1 MIRISC
7 QLKLGSG
14 VFGQS
19 KVAVMGNDITRFLL
33 PLAAISLVALPTLA
47 TLTGLPYSSILFP
60 FSAGKRKRRST
71 RNHKYSKDARK
82 MELQRNIEALEEF
95 WVEQPLEERK
105 DQVDMIMANYVT
117 CSGVEGTV
125 FDELDETSSVENHCL
140 EHIAC
145 LYGNEHSPLTNAE
158 RNVVAV

>member
-1 MIRISC
+1 
-7 QLKLGSG
+7 
-14 VFGQS
+14 
-19 KVAVMGNDITRFLL
+19 MGNDITRFLL

-47 TLTGLPYSSILFP
+47 TLSGVPYSSIVFP

-71 RNHKYSKDARK
+71 RKLNNDIRRLE
-82 MELQRNIEALEEF
+82 MQDEINILEDF
-95 WVEQPLEERK
+95 WAEQPLEERR

-117 CSGVEGTV
+117 CSGVEGTM
-125 FDELDETSSVENHCL
+125 FDELNENSSVENHCL

-145 LYGNEHSPLTNAE
+145 LYGNEKSPLTTAE

>member
-1 MIRISC
+1 
-7 QLKLGSG
+7 
-14 VFGQS
+14 
-19 KVAVMGNDITRFLL
+19 MGNDITRFLL

-47 TLTGLPYSSILFP
+47 TLSGVPYSSIVFP

-71 RNHKYSKDARK
+71 RTLNKDVRRLE
-82 MELQRNIEALEEF
+82 MQDEINILEDF
-95 WVEQPLEERK
+95 WAEQPLEERK

-117 CSGVEGTV
+117 CSGVEGTM
-125 FDELDETSSVENHCL
+125 FDELNENSSVENHCL

-145 LYGNEHSPLTNAE
+145 LYGNEKSPLTTAE

>member
-1 MIRISC
+1 
-7 QLKLGSG
+7 
-14 VFGQS
+14 
-19 KVAVMGNDITRFLL
+19 MGNDITRFLL

-47 TLTGLPYSSILFP
+47 TLSGVPYSSIVFP

-71 RNHKYSKDARK
+71 RRLNKDVRRLE
-82 MELQRNIEALEEF
+82 MQDEINILEDF
-95 WVEQPLEERK
+95 WAEQPLEERK

-117 CSGVEGTV
+117 CSGVEGTM
-125 FDELDETSSVENHCL
+125 FDELNENSSVENHCL

-145 LYGNEHSPLTNAE
+145 LYGNEKSPLTTAE

>member
-1 MIRISC
+1 
-7 QLKLGSG
+7 
-14 VFGQS
+14 
-19 KVAVMGNDITRFLL
+19 MGNDITRFLL

-47 TLTGLPYSSILFP
+47 TLSGVPYSSIVFP

-71 RNHKYSKDARK
+71 RTLNKDVRRLE
-82 MELQRNIEALEEF
+82 MQDEINILEDF
-95 WVEQPLEERK
+95 WAEQPLEERK

-117 CSGVEGTV
+117 CSGVEGTM
-125 FDELDETSSVENHCL
+125 FDELDENSSVENHCL

-145 LYGNEHSPLTNAE
+145 LYGNEKSPLTNAE

>member
-1 MIRISC
+1 
-7 QLKLGSG
+7 
-14 VFGQS
+14 
-19 KVAVMGNDITRFLL
+19 MGNDITRFLL

-47 TLTGLPYSSILFP
+47 TLSGVPYSSIVFP

-71 RNHKYSKDARK
+71 RTLNKDVRRLE
-82 MELQRNIEALEEF
+82 MQDEINILEDF
-95 WVEQPLEERK
+95 WAEQPLEERK

-117 CSGVEGTV
+117 RSGVEGTM
-125 FDELDETSSVENHCL
+125 FDELDENSSVENHCL

-145 LYGNEHSPLTNAE
+145 LYGNEKSPLTNAE

>member
-1 MIRISC
+1 
-7 QLKLGSG
+7 
-14 VFGQS
+14 
-19 KVAVMGNDITRFLL
+19 MGNDITRFLL

-47 TLTGLPYSSILFP
+47 TLTGLPYSSLVFP

-71 RNHKYSKDARK
+71 RNFVKDPRK
-82 MELQRNIEALEEF
+82 MELQEEINILEDF
-95 WVEQPLEERK
+95 WSEQPVEERK

-125 FDELDETSSVENHCL
+125 FDELDENSSVENHCL

-145 LYGNEHSPLTNAE
+145 LYGNEKSLLTNAE